1 MNVLAFSG
9 SLRQG
14 SFNSGLVR
22 AAAELAPSGMLIEL
36 ADISAIPLYNG
47 DDDGDSKPEAVE
59 RLARQVQNADAL
71 LFATPEY
78 NYSIPGVLKNALL
91 AVTGRER
98 VCRQAC
104 RNHGRLHGW
113 HGDQSQSVSPAAG
126 AGVPGCPL
134 LSKPEVFVSAAQKCD
149 DNGDLTDEKTRDM
162 IAKQLQ
168 ALSWHATLKDKKG
181 QTFDVGSQTSDIFH
195 N

>member
-22 AAAELAPSGMLIEL
+22 AAAELAPSGMLIEQ

-47 DDDGDSKPEAVE
+47 DDDGDSKPDAVE

-78 NYSIPGVLKNALL
+78 NYSIPGVLKNAIDWLS
-91 AVTGRER
+91 R
-98 VCRQAC
+98 VE
-104 RNHGRLHGW
+104 G
-113 HGDQSQSVSPAAG
+113 SVFAGKPAAIMG
-126 AGVPGCPL
+126 ASMGGMGTSRSQYHLRQVLVCLDVPL
-134 LSKPEVFVSAAQKCD
+134 LNKPEVFVSAAHQKCD
-149 DNGDLTDEKTRDM
+149 DNGDLTDEKTRGM

-168 ALSWHATLKDKKG
+168 ALKDWHATLKG
-181 QTFDVGSQTSDIFH
+181 
-195 N
+195 